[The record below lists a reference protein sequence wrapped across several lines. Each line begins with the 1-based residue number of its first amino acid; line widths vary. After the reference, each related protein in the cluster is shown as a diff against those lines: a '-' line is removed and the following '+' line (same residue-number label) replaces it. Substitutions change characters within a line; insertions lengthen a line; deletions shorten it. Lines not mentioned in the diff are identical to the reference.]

1 MEHIQDYHVQGDYN
15 TRMIQMRNDKF
26 RDDIKWPTSL
36 TLQSILLCVLCRE
49 KHHAHQTFTLPS
61 SNKCFQYS
69 EEQHKFIFISN
80 AKC

>member
-36 TLQSILLCVLCRE
+36 TLQSILLCAMLR
-49 KHHAHQTFTLPS
+49 KDHAHQTFTLH
-61 SNKCFQYS
+61 SNKCS
-69 EEQHKFIFISN
+69 IP
-80 AKC
+80 

>member
-36 TLQSILLCVLCRE
+36 TLQSILLCVLCAAKNIMRTRLL
-49 KHHAHQTFTLPS
+49 HYLVVI
-61 SNKCFQYS
+61 NVQYS
-69 EEQHKFIFISN
+69 EEQHKFIFIFS